1 MCRGSGSGVE
11 LAGWR
16 LRVLAVDG
24 PGALRELAQY
34 IVGPAEIASLLHVDS
49 NTINAWKAR
58 DVDFPQPIR
67 RLKHIVLWDE
77 REVLEW
83 ARRTGRYPP
92 RGLIGSGQ

>member
-1 MCRGSGSGVE
+1 VGDQGG
-11 LAGWR
+11 LAD
-16 LRVLAVDG
+16 LA
-24 PGALRELAQY
+24 RF
-34 IVGPAEIASLLHVDS
+34 IVGPAEIAALLHVDS

-67 RLKHIVLWDE
+67 RLRHIVLWDE

-92 RGLIGSGQ
+92 RTSGGAEASLEQQDR